1 MAKWSQFKKQ
11 LNSLFF
17 LKIELFDPA
26 MVNIDQIK
34 VIVMKKDR
42 VEGEL
47 AAVERGVMG
56 MFL

>member
-42 VEGEL
+42 AEGEL

>member
-1 MAKWSQFKKQ
+1 MAKWSQLEKQ
-11 LNSLFF
+11 LNLLFF

-34 VIVMKKDR
+34 VIVMKKDK

-47 AAVERGVMG
+47 TAVERGVMG